1 MKIPYSNTEIPVDK
15 KWHVL
20 MEHEIAQNPG
30 WFYYEM
36 QGKNNVRRWLT
47 GGFNIRFS
55 TKMTVNGIQVAC
67 PFGENITPDA
77 HYGLRNRLVDVE
89 GMTEPLIIRVWGL
102 AASTRAKPGD
112 IIEIVKMSL
121 TYMWSNYHAKLD

>member
-1 MKIPYSNTEIPVDK
+1 MKITYPNTKIPVDK

-20 MEHEIAQNPG
+20 MQHEIEHNPG

-47 GGFNIRFS
+47 GGVNIRFS
-55 TKMTVNGIQVAC
+55 TKVTVNGYEVAM
-67 PFGENITPDA
+67 PSGENITPDA
-77 HYGLRNRLVDVE
+77 HYGLRNRVVNVE
-89 GMTEPLIIRVWGL
+89 QTDGILDIRVWGL

-112 IIEIVKMSL
+112 IIEVVKMSL
-121 TYMWSNYHAKLD
+121 IYME